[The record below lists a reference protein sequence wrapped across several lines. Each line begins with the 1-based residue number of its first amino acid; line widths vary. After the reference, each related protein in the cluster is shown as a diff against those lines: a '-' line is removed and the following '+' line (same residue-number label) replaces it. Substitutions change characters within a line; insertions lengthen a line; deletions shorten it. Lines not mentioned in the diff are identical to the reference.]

1 MPFCFYTGSL
11 WALEGVT
18 NLRGKFAV
26 QRGEV
31 LCPDG
36 AVIVANVQLQID
48 YGVTGACCTKR

>member
-31 LCPDG
+31 LCPER
-36 AVIVANVQLQID
+36 AVIVANVKLKTG
-48 YGVTGACCTKR
+48 YGVTVAC